1 MKRRTPI
8 PSRAKPVERR
18 ASFDAL
24 CGRRWPEGPD
34 EGRSAC
40 PHPGPLP
47 QAGEGAPSLDPF
59 YPIVDSAEWVARLV
73 GVGAKL
79 VQLRVKDK
87 DEATIA
93 RETRAALAVC
103 AKTGATL
110 VVNDYWRVAI
120 AERAPWVHLGQSD
133 LDGADIAAIRKAGV
147 KLGVSTHDDAELER
161 ALALDPDY
169 IALGPIY
176 PTILKAMAFPPQGLP
191 RLKEW
196 KRKIGKLPLV
206 GIGGITLE
214 RVAGVLEAGA
224 DSAAVVTDITRN
236 ADPEQRA
243 RDWMKA
249 TRKFAIQ
256 IP

>member
-1 MKRRTPI
+1 M
-8 PSRAKPVERR
+8 
-18 ASFDAL
+18 
-24 CGRRWPEGPD
+24 
-34 EGRSAC
+34 
-40 PHPGPLP
+40 
-47 QAGEGAPSLDPF
+47 LDPF
-59 YPIVDSAEWVARLV
+59 YVIVDSAAWIARLLPC
-73 GVGAKL
+73 GVRL
-79 VQLRVKDK
+79 VQLRIKDQPDANVRAEIK
-87 DEATIA
+87 EAKA
-93 RETRAALAVC
+93 LCERYGAA
-103 AKTGATL
+103 L
-110 VVNDYWRVAI
+110 VVNDYWQQAI
-120 AERAPWVHLGQSD
+120 DTGCTFIHLGQGD
-133 LDGADIAAIRKAGV
+133 LDTADLAAIRRAGV
-147 KLGVSTHDDAELER
+147 RFGVSTHDEAELSR
-161 ALALDPDY
+161 ALETGPDY

-196 KRKIGKLPLV
+196 KTKIGKLPLV

-243 RDWMKA
+243 RDWVKA